1 MAFAPRL
8 RDGDSDPR
16 LPLDRAMQRRA
27 FFIAVLSV
35 FALPAVGP
43 AVAQERAPPERQTLL
58 DLAYALGESHAL
70 RQACS
75 GEDDMYWR
83 DRMVGMAE
91 TEAADEA
98 FDGRLKQSFN
108 AGFATRQTEFPSC
121 SPASKKAEQAVARK
135 GQALATR
142 LSSVTRVV
150 RDLGSDAPPGESDNT
165 GPDSVARTPAP
176 H

>member
-8 RDGDSDPR
+8 RTGDSGPR
-16 LPLDRAMQRRA
+16 LTLHRAMHRRVFA
-27 FFIAVLSV
+27 IAVLSA

-43 AVAQERAPPERQTLL
+43 AAAQERAPPERQMLL
-58 DLAYALGESHAL
+58 DLAYTLGESHAL
-70 RQACS
+70 RQACA
-75 GEDDMYWR
+75 GADDMYWR
-83 DRMVGMAE
+83 DRMVHMTE

-98 FDGRLKQSFN
+98 FDGRMKQAFN

-142 LSSVTRVV
+142 LSSITRVV
-150 RDLGSDAPPGESDNT
+150 RDLGSDAPPGESDNS

>member
-1 MAFAPRL
+1 
-8 RDGDSDPR
+8 
-16 LPLDRAMQRRA
+16 MQRRVFA
-27 FFIAVLSV
+27 IAVLSA

-58 DLAYALGESHAL
+58 DLAYTLGESHAL

-75 GEDDMYWR
+75 GEGDMYWR
-83 DRMVGMAE
+83 DRMVNMSE

-98 FDGRLKQSFN
+98 FDGRMKQSFN

-121 SPASKKAEQAVARK
+121 SPASKRAEQAVARK

-142 LSSVTRVV
+142 LSTITRVV
-150 RDLGSDAPPGESDNT
+150 RDLGSDAPTGESDT
-165 GPDSVARTPAP
+165 SDPDSVARTPAP
-176 H
+176 R

>member
-8 RDGDSDPR
+8 RTGDSGRR
-16 LPLDRAMQRRA
+16 LPLHRAMQRRVFA
-27 FFIAVLSV
+27 IVVLSA
-35 FALPAVGP
+35 FALPVVGP

-70 RQACS
+70 RQVCS
-75 GEDDMYWR
+75 GEGDMYWR
-83 DRMVGMAE
+83 DRMVNMSE
-91 TEAADEA
+91 TEAADAA
-98 FDGRLKQSFN
+98 FDGRMKQSFN

-142 LSSVTRVV
+142 LSTITRVV
-150 RDLGSDAPPGESDNT
+150 RDLGSDAPAGESDT
-165 GPDSVARTPAP
+165 SDPDSVARTPAP
-176 H
+176 R

>member
-8 RDGDSDPR
+8 RTGDSGRR
-16 LPLDRAMQRRA
+16 LPLHRAMHRRVFA
-27 FFIAVLSV
+27 IAVLSA

-43 AVAQERAPPERQTLL
+43 AVAQERAPPERQILL

-83 DRMVGMAE
+83 ERMVHVSE

-98 FDGRLKQSFN
+98 FDGRMKQSFN

-121 SPASKKAEQAVARK
+121 GPASKRAEQAVARK

-142 LSSVTRVV
+142 LSSITRVV
-150 RDLGSDAPPGESDNT
+150 RDLGSDAPPGESDTT

-176 H
+176 R